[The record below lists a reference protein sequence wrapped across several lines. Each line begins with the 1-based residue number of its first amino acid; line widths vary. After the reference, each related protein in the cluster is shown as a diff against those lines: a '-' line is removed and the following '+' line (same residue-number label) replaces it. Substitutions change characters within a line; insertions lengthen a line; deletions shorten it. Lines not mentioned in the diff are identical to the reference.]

1 MFAGHE
7 GAGWGRGGMLTFLV
21 ITSSSSATCCYAA
34 QMSGFAIYMKGW
46 GGGGMLTFLVITSSS
61 SSATGCY
68 VHRCLMSGSRGI
80 HEGVG

>member
-1 MFAGHE
+1 MGSGGHVNVPCNYFFFFFRYMLLRCTDVWLRYIHE
-7 GAGWGRGGMLTFLV
+7 GVGWGGMLTFLV
-21 ITSSSSATCCYAA
+21 IT
-34 QMSGFAIYMKGW
+34 
-46 GGGGMLTFLVITSSS
+46 SS